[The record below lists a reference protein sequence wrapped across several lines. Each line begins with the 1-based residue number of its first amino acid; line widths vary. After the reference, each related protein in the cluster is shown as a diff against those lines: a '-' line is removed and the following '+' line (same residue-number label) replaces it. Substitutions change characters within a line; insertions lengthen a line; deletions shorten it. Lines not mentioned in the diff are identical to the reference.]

1 MFKQWIYINIFTTRA
16 CLIQMDLIF
25 QHYEQNR
32 VKDRLKNS
40 DTLCAFFS
48 LKKTENCLGAESYRR
63 EYLPIKLM
71 FYEPPAEDNFTNKA
85 VARWTSEKVYD
96 RSGNVHQTFFAH
108 VELAFGHDLSK
119 NSFATSE
126 YPAQVM
132 SFSINQYSDLYFR
145 LKTFRPQYRAM
156 SLNVDIL
163 KYQQLFKLCSALAA
177 QNIKFDFLGM
187 YSGRFIPD
195 IIMQART
202 RLSHGTFCSRI
213 ITEVLQEC
221 EIGNEHFLRLK
232 PWRVTPNQLSTSFQ
246 ECSLG

>member
-48 LKKTENCLGAESYRR
+48 SKKTENCLGAESYRR

-126 YPAQVM
+126 HPAQVM

-177 QNIKFDFLGM
+177 QNIKFDFWACTVAVSFRILSCKPG
-187 YSGRFIPD
+187 PD
-195 IIMQART
+195 SVMVRSAAESSRKSCRNARSET
-202 RLSHGTFCSRI
+202 ST
-213 ITEVLQEC
+213 
-221 EIGNEHFLRLK
+221 LRLK